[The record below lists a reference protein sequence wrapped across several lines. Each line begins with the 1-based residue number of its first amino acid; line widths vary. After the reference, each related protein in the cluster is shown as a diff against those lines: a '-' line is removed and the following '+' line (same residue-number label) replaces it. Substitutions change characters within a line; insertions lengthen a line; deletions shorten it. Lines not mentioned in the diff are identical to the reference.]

1 MSFTQRPAVVM
12 EGACRSPVQQE
23 KEWREG
29 VRTPGLLWSYSGPEL
44 SGTPAGV
51 HSGALRPGVLTP
63 LRGCVRMD
71 LLRSGARRLRPNF
84 APEHPGPL
92 RWTTPVGKPHGR
104 TVHGEPAALGVTH
117 CARRNTQVSA

>member
-12 EGACRSPVQQE
+12 EGVCRSPVQQE

-84 APEHPGPL
+84 AP
-92 RWTTPVGKPHGR
+92 
-104 TVHGEPAALGVTH
+104 
-117 CARRNTQVSA
+117 ARRKKREGSGQGSGPGAHAQKGSEGLSPERFPEPEPV